1 MRGRRANTGVFIDS
15 PQKQRDAFSANRI
28 SCFSRFGQAV
38 PVSRPL
44 DPPILRSETF
54 ARPDAKADTNAQSCK
69 PRNTGMIN
77 VMQRRGENGARSHS
91 PPKGLPEIL
100 TEMKHVIA
108 VPGKELKI
116 QLTLPSGA
124 FSPCGHFHML
134 AERECFGVT
143 PGNLQFN
150 GLQNKSMLTLR
161 FSCQIR
167 SFKVKR
173 LPIALTAPFRAF
185 ALDRISF
192 HSHETQSGDK
202 VQQEPTRFLPL

>member
-1 MRGRRANTGVFIDS
+1 MRGRRANTGVFTDR

-54 ARPDAKADTNAQSCK
+54 ARPDAKADTNAQSRK

-77 VMQRRGENGARSHS
+77 VMQKRGENGAHSHS

-100 TEMKHVIA
+100 TEMKHVTAA
-108 VPGKELKI
+108 VPGKELNI

-124 FSPCGHFHML
+124 FSPCGLGQRLESCIFTCSPRGSVL
-134 AERECFGVT
+134 A
-143 PGNLQFN
+143 
-150 GLQNKSMLTLR
+150 
-161 FSCQIR
+161 
-167 SFKVKR
+167 
-173 LPIALTAPFRAF
+173 
-185 ALDRISF
+185 
-192 HSHETQSGDK
+192 
-202 VQQEPTRFLPL
+202 